1 MSLSLGL
8 GLCTR
13 KLIYKTL
20 RMMHNLSTTKYSL
33 VSIKLDDKRFKLYTH
48 YEGLQVID
56 EILLL
61 GQYHLAYRLKPR
73 VVIDV
78 GAHIGIFTVSMAKH
92 IKEVCNNGLII
103 AIEPVSINYNAM
115 LNNIEINMVKDIVK
129 PIRAAVASKEDY
141 IEVEWIGVRE
151 RVKTV
156 TMNRLIEIVKE
167 KGYNYIDLVKIDI
180 EGAELEILTN
190 NNKWLEYVRAIV
202 MELHP
207 DVYGIEG
214 IKSIA
219 KALKEKGFEIKH
231 IKKTISTKL
240 ALKKWIENVNPN
252 PSQLVLTTWKSLVT
266 IYFNRIN
273 INYWFAMKK

>member
-8 GLCTR
+8 GLCAR

-20 RMMHNLSTTKYSL
+20 KIIHNLSTAKYSL
-33 VSIKLDDKRFKLYTH
+33 VSIKLDDKRFKFYTH

-92 IKEVCNNGLII
+92 IKEVHNNGLII
-103 AIEPVSINYNAM
+103 AIEPVSANYNVM
-115 LNNIEINMVKDIVK
+115 LDNIEINMVKDIVK
-129 PIRAAVASKEDY
+129 PVKAAVASKEDY

-156 TMNRLIEIVKE
+156 TMNRLIEIIKE

-180 EGAELEILTN
+180 EGAELEILTKE
-190 NNKWLEYVRAIV
+190 NKWLEYVKAIV

-219 KALKEKGFEIKH
+219 KALKEKGFEVRQ
-231 IKKTISTKL
+231 IKKTIDTKL
-240 ALKKWIENVNPN
+240 ALKKWIENVYPN
-252 PSQLVLTTWKSLVT
+252 PSWLVLTTWKSFVG

-273 INYWFAMKK
+273 INYWLAMRK